1 MKKNVEFGGFGWMK
15 LPRMFIIMKTWIILL
30 VVCSLN
36 LNATVYAQQ
45 EKMNVSMKEVSL
57 TKLFRHIR
65 QISSYAFVY
74 DSDAINRLSPVTI
87 SVKEATLE
95 EILDI
100 CLNGTNLSYVVEDN
114 IVIIRSQGLAQQQ
127 VKSIQI
133 SGVITDAKKQPLPGA
148 TVILKGTSVGA
159 AADLN
164 GRYTFSFPETEK
176 PVLIFSFIGMKVKEI
191 PYAGQKTLDV
201 TLEED
206 TQELDDVVVTG
217 IFNKAKETYT
227 GAVRVVTEKELQ
239 QFRGRNLLTTLANI
253 DPSFHIIENN
263 DWGSDPNRLPE
274 VQIRGAGSIPSIEQL
289 RDESSAQLNTP
300 LIIMDG
306 FESTLQRMMDLND
319 SEIQSITILKD
330 GSATALYGSRGAN
343 GVVVITTK
351 EPVPGQL
358 RFWYRANVNVN
369 VPDLS
374 SYHLLNAWEKLELER
389 LSHFYENTND
399 GATTNID
406 LQKYYNKVLAEVL
419 KGVDTYWMS
428 KPLQTAVDNSH
439 NIRLEGGD
447 QSFRYSLSLQYNNV
461 KGVMKKSSRNNFNGS
476 INLSYRHQQLIFRN
490 ITSIGHNKA
499 EESPYGSF
507 SDYVKLNPYWRSHDD
522 DGKLVKYFEP
532 YEWAYWVQTGRY
544 ANPYP
549 NPLYNAT
556 LNTFNTSDYT
566 NITNNF
572 SIEWK
577 PVQELILRGSIGISA
592 QMDYHDLFKP
602 ADHTDFSEY
611 GSEDVFRKGSYDYSS
626 GKIFNY
632 DINLT
637 ANYSKLFAERHRV
650 YAGANL
656 RLAENNNKNYS
667 FRVEG
672 FPDESIDFLSMAL
685 QYPPSESPGG
695 GEATSRAVDVVGSVN
710 YAYQDRYMLDAT
722 YRLDGSSQY
731 GSERRFAPFWSL
743 GLAWNVHH
751 ENFMQDYV
759 DFIDHLKLRAS
770 YGATGSNNL
779 AAYQA
784 QETYRYYTNDNYNG
798 WIGAYQI
805 ALGNKNLEWQKT
817 DKYNGGLELR
827 LLNNMISF
835 DANVYKEVTSNAILD
850 LELPY
855 SNGFTSFAD
864 NLGETEASGFDVRAS
879 VWLMRDTRRQIMW
892 SVTGGIERKQDKIVK
907 LSEAMKVR
915 MEELERRASSSPNRI
930 LKEGD
935 SKTAIYAVRS
945 LGIDPSTGKELYLTK
960 NGEVTYTWSYN
971 NQIKVGDSQPK
982 YRGNISTM
990 FRYRE
995 LTMNLSFGY
1004 LWGGQK
1010 YNKTLIDK
1018 VENADKLMNVDERVF
1033 TDRWQKPGDKAFFR
1047 GLNETL
1053 PVYASSRFVQ
1063 DEATFWCQNI
1073 NVAYEATGR
1082 AWLKHLG
1089 MQAFTVSANTGEL
1102 FYLSTIR
1109 RERGLSFPFARQFSM
1124 SLAVTF

>member
-191 PYAGQKTLDV
+191 PYTGQKTLDV

-419 KGVDTYWMS
+419 KGVDT
-428 KPLQTAVDNSH
+428 
-439 NIRLEGGD
+439 
-447 QSFRYSLSLQYNNV
+447 
-461 KGVMKKSSRNNFNGS
+461 
-476 INLSYRHQQLIFRN
+476 
-490 ITSIGHNKA
+490 
-499 EESPYGSF
+499 
-507 SDYVKLNPYWRSHDD
+507 
-522 DGKLVKYFEP
+522 
-532 YEWAYWVQTGRY
+532 
-544 ANPYP
+544 
-549 NPLYNAT
+549 
-556 LNTFNTSDYT
+556 
-566 NITNNF
+566 
-572 SIEWK
+572 
-577 PVQELILRGSIGISA
+577 
-592 QMDYHDLFKP
+592 
-602 ADHTDFSEY
+602 
-611 GSEDVFRKGSYDYSS
+611 
-626 GKIFNY
+626 
-632 DINLT
+632 
-637 ANYSKLFAERHRV
+637 
-650 YAGANL
+650 
-656 RLAENNNKNYS
+656 
-667 FRVEG
+667 
-672 FPDESIDFLSMAL
+672 
-685 QYPPSESPGG
+685 
-695 GEATSRAVDVVGSVN
+695 
-710 YAYQDRYMLDAT
+710 
-722 YRLDGSSQY
+722 
-731 GSERRFAPFWSL
+731 
-743 GLAWNVHH
+743 
-751 ENFMQDYV
+751 
-759 DFIDHLKLRAS
+759 
-770 YGATGSNNL
+770 
-779 AAYQA
+779 
-784 QETYRYYTNDNYNG
+784 
-798 WIGAYQI
+798 
-805 ALGNKNLEWQKT
+805 
-817 DKYNGGLELR
+817 
-827 LLNNMISF
+827 
-835 DANVYKEVTSNAILD
+835 
-850 LELPY
+850 
-855 SNGFTSFAD
+855 
-864 NLGETEASGFDVRAS
+864 
-879 VWLMRDTRRQIMW
+879 
-892 SVTGGIERKQDKIVK
+892 
-907 LSEAMKVR
+907 
-915 MEELERRASSSPNRI
+915 
-930 LKEGD
+930 
-935 SKTAIYAVRS
+935 
-945 LGIDPSTGKELYLTK
+945 
-960 NGEVTYTWSYN
+960 
-971 NQIKVGDSQPK
+971 
-982 YRGNISTM
+982 
-990 FRYRE
+990 
-995 LTMNLSFGY
+995 
-1004 LWGGQK
+1004 
-1010 YNKTLIDK
+1010 
-1018 VENADKLMNVDERVF
+1018 
-1033 TDRWQKPGDKAFFR
+1033 
-1047 GLNETL
+1047 
-1053 PVYASSRFVQ
+1053 
-1063 DEATFWCQNI
+1063 
-1073 NVAYEATGR
+1073 
-1082 AWLKHLG
+1082 
-1089 MQAFTVSANTGEL
+1089 
-1102 FYLSTIR
+1102 
-1109 RERGLSFPFARQFSM
+1109 
-1124 SLAVTF
+1124 